1 MRTVQNT
8 QTEEGQ
14 QGADRPVDRTQAYTN
29 SSEKSYRGSVQAR
42 NVMGFVFWKG
52 HSSSKVEGE
61 FGKAGRMT
69 PFSYD
74 SCTRQAALVANLVL
88 QVRFIVRGKYIS
100 FKFLLLE
107 FLLRS
112 DILMSIC
119 HIVRLCGTCLL

>member
-1 MRTVQNT
+1 MRTVQYT

-14 QGADRPVDRTQAYTN
+14 QGADRPVERTQAHTN
-29 SSEKSYRGSVQAR
+29 SSGKSYSGSTQAR
-42 NVMGFVFWKG
+42 NVMRFVFWKG
-52 HSSSKVEGE
+52 HSSSKVEGG

-74 SCTRQAALVANLVL
+74 SCTRQAALVANPVL
-88 QVRFIVRGKYIS
+88 QVCFIVRGKYIS

-107 FLLRS
+107 LLLRS

-119 HIVRLCGTCLL
+119 HIVPLCGTCLL